1 MSEWLDLCMA
11 DETDTTMVK
20 TARTTFRILE
30 AIKTRDEATVTEL
43 TDEFSLSKSSIHN
56 YLKTLEHEGYVV
68 REGNTYRV
76 GLRLLDLAGYARHK
90 QRIYQTAKEEV
101 TKLAEETGEMTN
113 LLVEEHGRGIYLHR
127 ANGEQAV
134 TSDSYIGHRVHL
146 HNTALGQAI
155 LAQLPRE
162 RVEEIV
168 DQHGLP
174 KTTENTITDRHEL
187 FDRLEQVRED
197 GVAYDDEA
205 RLAGLRCVA
214 KAIVNKEGEVEGAI
228 SISGPTSR
236 FQGER
241 WRTELPEKLES
252 AANVIE
258 LNINY
263 T

>member
-1 MSEWLDLCMA
+1 MSGRH
-11 DETDTTMVK
+11 ETTMTDDHDSAMVK
-20 TARTTFRILE
+20 TAQTTFRILE
-30 AIKTRDEATVTEL
+30 TIKARDEATVTEL
-43 TDEFSLSKSSIHN
+43 TDEVALSKSSIHN

-68 REGNTYRV
+68 REGNTYRI
-76 GLRLLDLAGYARHK
+76 GLRLLDLGGYARHK
-90 QRIYQTAKEEV
+90 QRIYQLAKEEV

-134 TSDSYIGHRVHL
+134 KSDSYIGHRVHL

-155 LAQLPRE
+155 LAHLPEE
-162 RVEEIV
+162 RVDEIINRY
-168 DQHGLP
+168 GLP
-174 KTTENTITDRHEL
+174 KTTENTITDRDVL
-187 FDRLEQVRED
+187 FDRLERVREE
-197 GVAYDDEA
+197 GVAFDDEA
-205 RLAGLRCVA
+205 RLVGLRCVA
-214 KAIVNKEGEVEGAI
+214 KPIINKEGEVEGAI

-241 WRTELPEKLES
+241 YQTELPEKLEN
-252 AANVIE
+252 ATNVIE

>member
-1 MSEWLDLCMA
+1 MA
-11 DETDTTMVK
+11 DQPDSTMVK
-20 TARTTFRILE
+20 TAQTTFRILE
-30 AIKTRDEATVTEL
+30 AIKARDEATVTEL
-43 TDEFSLSKSSIHN
+43 TDEFALSKSSIHN
-56 YLKTLEHEGYVV
+56 YLKTLEHQGYVV
-68 REGNTYRV
+68 REGNVYRV
-76 GLRLLDLAGYARHK
+76 GLRLLDLGGYARHK
-90 QRIYQTAKEEV
+90 QRIYQLAKEEV

-134 TSDSYIGHRVHL
+134 KSDSYIGHRVHL

-155 LAQLPRE
+155 MAHLPEE
-162 RVEEIV
+162 RVEEII
-168 DQHGLP
+168 DRHGLP
-174 KTTENTITDRHEL
+174 KTTENTITERDAL
-187 FDRLEQVRED
+187 FERLERVREE
-197 GVAYDDEA
+197 GIAFDDEA
-205 RLAGLRCVA
+205 RLVGLRCVA
-214 KAIVNKEGEVEGAI
+214 KPIINKENEVEGAI

-241 WRTELPEKLES
+241 YRTELPEKLES

>member
-1 MSEWLDLCMA
+1 MGSES
-11 DETDTTMVK
+11 DTAMVK
-20 TARTTFRILE
+20 TTRTTFRILE
-30 AIKTRDEATVTEL
+30 EIKARDEVTVNEL
-43 TDEFSLSKSSIHN
+43 TDEFPLSKSSIHN
-56 YLKTLEHEGYVV
+56 YLKTLEHDGYVV
-68 REGNTYRV
+68 KEGDAYRV
-76 GLRLLDLAGYARHK
+76 GLRLLDLAGYARH
-90 QRIYQTAKEEV
+90 QQQIYQAAKEEV

-155 LAQLPRE
+155 LAHLPRE
-162 RVEEIV
+162 RVEEII
-168 DQHGLP
+168 DRHGLP
-174 KTTENTITDRHEL
+174 KTTENTITDREEL
-187 FDRLEQVRED
+187 FAELDRVREEEI
-197 GVAYDDEA
+197 AFDDEA
-205 RLAGLRCVA
+205 RLVGLRCVA
-214 KAIVNKEGEVEGAI
+214 TPIVDKDGEVKGAI

-236 FQGER
+236 FQDER
-241 WRTELPEKLES
+241 YRSELPEKLES